1 MDPDDPLK
9 PFPHTRVNPNLSRDV
24 LSVIF
29 AKYHADVERVRKDAT
44 VPTADGPVSVEI
56 ARDALSKYMKFRIC
70 SVPGCNRYKLDMVN
84 QVNPHHYH
92 DCDACSSMIIVKKCK
107 SCRMLF
113 CASHLF
119 ELEVDGGRGRTMQCF
134 DCLKKWGCHTCVFKP
149 DITPGR
155 ACTGFKQALEVIQP
169 IGQHGTNVPRYTCT
183 HDWKVV

>member
-1 MDPDDPLK
+1 MNPDDPLK

-70 SVPGCNRYKLDMVN
+70 SVPGCNRYKLDMID
-84 QVNPHHYH
+84 QVGFHRHRK
-92 DCDACSSMIIVKKCK
+92 CDACPGVIIVKKCK
-107 SCRMLF
+107 SCRVPF

-119 ELEVDGGRGRTMQCF
+119 ELEVDDGRGWTMRCF
-134 DCLKKWGCHTCVFKP
+134 DCLKKSGCLTCVFKP
-149 DITPGR
+149 DITAGR

-169 IGQHGTNVPRYTCT
+169 IGQHGTIVHRYTCT